1 MGLSVL
7 AIPCFLLL
15 LNLKAWSTMKFRTND
30 FWGIRKLVVMLILIF
45 ILIFAACHNKIET
58 EVLAN
63 FTGGEVTQN
72 EYIDHYLLSTQYKPD
87 KLPSPDNL
95 KEIVSLKA
103 MEKLAVLEAFKIGLD
118 KDSSYQEI
126 AEKNVNRIIYYNY
139 MRSQIID
146 MVVSDSL
153 IQEFYS
159 QYTPQNRMYYIM
171 RPVLKTSTK
180 EFEKSQLDTINYV
193 YELLQNGQK
202 FEELAKRYSQDITS
216 NQKGGDLGFVIR
228 ESMGDATLRA
238 VMDTLRSFTY
248 SVPVRGYEG
257 YYIVYKGEQ
266 RNVPIPPFTEVK
278 AKIWNT
284 LFHTRRHL
292 IRDKEKVHFKKYARD
307 YNYHENIKVKNELI
321 KKVGGKNANKLTLL
335 DFDILTE
342 DDMQKVIATYDLGTI
357 KVFELFAQ
365 RKRAPDNVEA
375 FEEKLESIAQQHI
388 LACRAKDL
396 GLHNSEE
403 MKQQAEKMRH
413 SLLRTIYTEK
423 EIKEKVQVI
432 LDSLINEKAKE
443 IKGAK
448 LKEYLQKKRTELNQE
463 FKSNIEV
470 QLKEKY
476 DFKFIEKNFTK
487 ALDVAR
493 KKKEKLNLERSKNKS
508 AVS

>member
-1 MGLSVL
+1 
-7 AIPCFLLL
+7 
-15 LNLKAWSTMKFRTND
+15 MKFRTND
-30 FWGIRKLVVMLILIF
+30 FFGIWKIAVLLILIF
-45 ILIFAACHNKIET
+45 ILIITACDNKIEN

-63 FTGGEVTQN
+63 FVGGEVTQN
-72 EYIDHYLLSTQYKPD
+72 EYIGHYLLSTQYKPD
-87 KLPSPDNL
+87 KFPSIDNL
-95 KEIVSLKA
+95 REIVTLKA
-103 MEKLAVLEAFKIGLD
+103 MEKLTVLEAFEIGLD

-126 AEKNVNRIIYYNY
+126 AEKNVNRIIYYHY
-139 MRSQIID
+139 MRTKIID
-146 MVVSDSL
+146 AVITDSL

-159 QYTPQNRMYYIM
+159 QYTPQDRMYYIM

-193 YELLQNGQK
+193 YKLLQSGQK

-228 ESMGDATLRA
+228 ESMGDAKLRA

-257 YYIVYKGEQ
+257 YYVVYKGEQ
-266 RNVPIPPFTEVK
+266 RDVPVPLFTEVK

-292 IRDKEKVHFKKYARD
+292 IRDKEKVHFNKYAKD
-307 YNYHENIKVKNELI
+307 YNYYENIQVKNELI
-321 KKVGGKNANKLTLL
+321 KKAGGKSTDKFMLL
-335 DFDILTE
+335 DFDKLTDE
-342 DDMQKVIATYDLGTI
+342 DMKKVIASYDLGTI

-375 FEEKLESIAQQHI
+375 FEEKLNSIAQQHI

-396 GLHNSEE
+396 ELHKSQE
-403 MKQQAEKMRH
+403 MIQQAEKMRH

-423 EIKEKVQVI
+423 EIREKVQVI
-432 LDSLINEKAKE
+432 LDSLKSEKAKD

-463 FKSNIEV
+463 FKSNIET

-476 DFKFIEKNFTK
+476 NFKFIEKNFTK
-487 ALDVAR
+487 ALDEAR
-493 KKKEKLNLERSKNKS
+493 KKKEQQNLERSKNKPNNS
-508 AVS
+508 